1 MSYYEEHRA
10 QNRLLY
16 WLGAAHTERDMNH
29 VEYLVNQQAW
39 PYLDRAERGEI
50 TLRDAVGA
58 LKRKLRKEEREIYA
72 N

>member
-1 MSYYEEHRA
+1 METYEEHR
-10 QNRLLY
+10 NKYPMLY
-16 WLGAAHTERDMNH
+16 WASAAHSKRD
-29 VEYLVNQQAW
+29 VEHLNYLVAYKAW

-58 LKRKLRKEEREIYA
+58 LKRKLRKEREMNA